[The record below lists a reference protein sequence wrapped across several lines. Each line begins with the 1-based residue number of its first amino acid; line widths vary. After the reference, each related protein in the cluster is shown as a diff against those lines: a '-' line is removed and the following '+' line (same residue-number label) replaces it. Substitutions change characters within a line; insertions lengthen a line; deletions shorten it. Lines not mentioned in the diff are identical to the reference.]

1 VVIYEPTIFIA
12 VFLVI
17 LTFAV
22 PRKYFL
28 VPYVVAACFVP
39 TDQRII
45 IMGLDFTILRILV
58 VAGVLRILLYG
69 EQKLIKWNKL
79 DMTIL
84 LWVFCSA
91 SVYVIQWMNTRAI
104 INRFGVIF
112 DVVGLYWLF
121 RQKIRSWNDVKFV
134 FTLLAIA
141 VVILVPLV
149 ALEWSTGRNPFVIL
163 GRVMTDV
170 RSERY
175 RCQAA
180 FPHSIMLGLFWATLV
195 PLFVGL
201 GITQE
206 KKVLYWIAVAAAVFI
221 TMASASSTPILVL
234 AIVLVGLLWFRWRQ
248 LTSKTGLFLLAL
260 LTVLHIVMRAPVWH
274 LLARINVIGAST
286 GWHRYNLIDKAIEHF
301 GEWVFIGCRTTDHWG
316 FGLGDLTNQYILEGV
331 RGGFITLLIF
341 LAMIYRVLKTLL
353 NLSIQEK
360 DSKEQFLIWCF
371 FTMIIGHCAA
381 FLGVSYFGQIT
392 MLWYMML
399 AIAGLLTEYKCFL
412 ENITDTPV
420 SANLSLAGAR
430 YYR

>member
-1 VVIYEPTIFIA
+1 MVIYEPTIFIA
-12 VFLVI
+12 AFLVI

-84 LWVFCSA
+84 LWVFYGA
-91 SVYVIQWMNTRAI
+91 SVYVIQWMNTKAI

-134 FTLLAIA
+134 FTLLAIS

-163 GRVMTDV
+163 GRVMTNV

-201 GITQE
+201 GITE

-248 LTSKTGLFLLAL
+248 LTSKTGLCLLAL
-260 LTVLHIVMRAPVWH
+260 LTALHIVMRAPVWH

-360 DSKEQFLIWCF
+360 DSKKQFLIWCL

-399 AIAGLLTEYKCFL
+399 AIAGLLTEYKYFL
-412 ENITDTPV
+412 ENITDKSF
-420 SANLSLAGAR
+420 SANLSLAGV
-430 YYR
+430 